1 MLPLKNLLQTYL
13 DHETDWRLS
22 LIKNWPEII
31 GSLGS
36 KVSLEKVH
44 EDTIVLAV
52 YDSCWMQELYLL
64 SPVLI
69 ASINKKLDQ
78 PRIKQVRFKQA
89 GKKKEKQAAPPT
101 KPTKPQP
108 EITLYSR
115 EITALND
122 VKDPSLREAL
132 KAFRIRC
139 YRENS

>member
-1 MLPLKNLLQTYL
+1 MLPVKNLLHTYL
-13 DHETDWRLS
+13 NHEADWKLS

-31 GSLGS
+31 GSLGT

-44 EDTIVLAV
+44 EDTVVLAV

-69 ASINKKLDQ
+69 NSINKSLDQ

-89 GKKKEKQAAPPT
+89 GKKKEKPISKKAEAP
-101 KPTKPQP
+101 KPPR
-108 EITLYSR
+108 EITLTSR
-115 EITALND
+115 ELRALDD
-122 VKDPSLREAL
+122 VQDPTLREAL

>member
-13 DHETDWRLS
+13 DHETDWKLS

-36 KVSLEKVH
+36 KISLEKVH

-89 GKKKEKQAAPPT
+89 GKKKEKQAAAPI
-101 KPTKPQP
+101 KPIKPQR
-108 EITLYSR
+108 EITLSSR

>member
-1 MLPLKNLLQTYL
+1 MLPLKNILDKYL
-13 DHETDWRLS
+13 DHETDWKLK

-31 GSLGS
+31 GALNN
-36 KVSLEKVH
+36 KVTLEKVT
-44 EDTIVLAV
+44 DDSILLGV

-69 ASINKKLDQ
+69 NSINKKLDQ

-89 GKKKEKQAAPPT
+89 GRKKVKKLIQKKEIAPQ
-101 KPTKPQP
+101 K
-108 EITLYSR
+108 EVHLSSR
-115 EITALND
+115 EKDALND
-122 VKDPSLREAL
+122 VEDPALREAL